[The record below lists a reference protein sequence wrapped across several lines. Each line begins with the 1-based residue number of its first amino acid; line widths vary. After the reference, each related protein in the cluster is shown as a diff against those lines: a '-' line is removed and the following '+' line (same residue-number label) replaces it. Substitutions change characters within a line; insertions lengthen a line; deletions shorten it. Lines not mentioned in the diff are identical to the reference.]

1 MFVDLFEYRLGVAR
15 EAVRRLAVIRTKRNA
30 ADLNPGIQ
38 PQICG
43 VRIVDRA
50 VLAHPARGLRAVRKL
65 HDVIIGRM
73 DVHPVVNAF
82 ICAVNILDIVQC
94 QFIDRRAVH
103 GKFGPLLHRL
113 ARGEPCRVRG
123 GVRFGLNARQNEFL
137 IPRLPVDRALHRR
150 KAVADN
156 KIL

>member
-1 MFVDLFEYRLGVAR
+1 M
-15 EAVRRLAVIRTKRNA
+15 INT
-30 ADLNPGIQ
+30 
-38 PQICG
+38 
-43 VRIVDRA
+43 
-50 VLAHPARGLRAVRKL
+50 RGLTEG
-65 HDVIIGRM
+65 GRE
-73 DVHPVVNAF
+73 F
-82 ICAVNILDIVQC
+82 VQC
-94 QFIDRRAVH
+94 QIIDRRAVH

>member
-1 MFVDLFEYRLGVAR
+1 M
-15 EAVRRLAVIRTKRNA
+15 
-30 ADLNPGIQ
+30 
-38 PQICG
+38 
-43 VRIVDRA
+43 
-50 VLAHPARGLRAVRKL
+50 
-65 HDVIIGRM
+65 
-73 DVHPVVNAF
+73 VNAF
-82 ICAVNILDIVQC
+82 ICAVNILDVVQC
-94 QFIDRRAVH
+94 QIIDRRAVH

-123 GVRFGLNARQNEFL
+123 GVHFGLNARQNEFL